1 MKTISA
7 RHCPKLLLFWST
19 WQQRL
24 SRLPA
29 ICSEP
34 ASFVLSCPLLLASFL
49 FLCGIDRPFWAS
61 PPLIN
66 LSQGFQGIFD
76 SYAKAV
82 SASKTNTV
90 THKGPAPAEGTSE
103 DVLASLYENL
113 VNMGVREDII
123 KLQGDLF
130 KAFLKGDKESSQD
143 IFQSIQAE
151 AIGEQQR
158 LAELSLAN
166 IEGYRFMD
174 LMSSSGTDWFDS
186 LTKIGA
192 DDEKSTKKRDE
203 VAHLPLTDGTKICK
217 RTDKQSVQVNIKPIF
232 FTLYIKAGILYFSFL
247 LYIYDCY
254 TY

>member
-1 MKTISA
+1 
-7 RHCPKLLLFWST
+7 
-19 WQQRL
+19 
-24 SRLPA
+24 
-29 ICSEP
+29 
-34 ASFVLSCPLLLASFL
+34 
-49 FLCGIDRPFWAS
+49 
-61 PPLIN
+61 
-66 LSQGFQGIFD
+66 
-76 SYAKAV
+76 
-82 SASKTNTV
+82 
-90 THKGPAPAEGTSE
+90 
-103 DVLASLYENL
+103 
-113 VNMGVREDII
+113 MGVREDII

-192 DDEKSTKKRDE
+192 DDEKSTKKRDA

-217 RTDKQSVQVNIKPIF
+217 RTDQQSVQVNIKPKKKHFISKQGSCIF
-232 FTLYIKAGILYFSFL
+232 HFFFIIQL
-247 LYIYDCY
+247 LYVLN
-254 TY
+254 